1 MVSATSIAG
10 SAMLDM
16 LFSAILETIA
26 AAAAVVCGGCGGGRT
41 LDDVGLSTAGQ
52 NPLTPGRSVI

>member
-10 SAMLDM
+10 SAMLDI
-16 LFSAILETIA
+16 LFSAILETI